1 MTLIPDGAMMW
12 ATGRVVRRRT
22 KRGFSMFR
30 IVLPIAAL
38 AAAFLHSP
46 LPAVAQGSVT
56 GTYQVDGTNPNGS
69 KYSGVAVVEATG
81 QTYLI
86 TWTVGGSKS
95 VGRGVFLDKTLA
107 VGGVLG
113 NGGFVFAMSPKN
125 GNLEGVWADMQRGT
139 TLGAEV
145 WTRVK

>member
-1 MTLIPDGAMMW
+1 VLLARTSRRGERGA
-12 ATGRVVRRRT
+12 AERV
-22 KRGFSMFR
+22 FR
-30 IVLPIAAL
+30 AD
-38 AAAFLHSP
+38 F
-46 LPAVAQGSVT
+46 VAQGEQRDAEMVAAVDVI
-56 GTYQVDGTNPNGS
+56 GFLFDGTNPNGS
-69 KYSGVAVVEATG
+69 KYAGVAVVEATG

-113 NGGFVFAMSPKN
+113 SGGFVFAMSPKN

>member
-1 MTLIPDGAMMW
+1 
-12 ATGRVVRRRT
+12 
-22 KRGFSMFR
+22 MFR
-30 IVLPIAAL
+30 FVLPIAAL

-46 LPAVAQGSVT
+46 MPAMAQGSVT

-81 QTYLI
+81 QTYLV

-95 VGRGVFLDKTLA
+95 GRRGVFLGQTRLL
-107 VGGVLG
+107 GGVLG
-113 NGGFVFAMSPKN
+113 DGGFVFAMSPKN

-145 WTRVK
+145 WTRAK

>member
-1 MTLIPDGAMMW
+1 
-12 ATGRVVRRRT
+12 
-22 KRGFSMFR
+22 MFR
-30 IVLPIAAL
+30 FVLPVAAL

-46 LPAVAQGSVT
+46 LPAMAQGSVT

-145 WTRVK
+145 WSRVK

>member
-1 MTLIPDGAMMW
+1 
-12 ATGRVVRRRT
+12 
-22 KRGFSMFR
+22 MFR
-30 IVLPIAAL
+30 FVLPIAAL

-46 LPAVAQGSVT
+46 LPAMAQGSVA

-69 KYSGVAVVEATG
+69 HYAGVAVVEATG
-81 QTYLI
+81 DTYLI
-86 TWTVGGSKS
+86 TWTVGNDKS
-95 VGRGVFLDKTLA
+95 VGRGVFLERTLA

-125 GNLEGVWADMQRGT
+125 GNLEGVWADMQNGT
-139 TLGAEV
+139 KLGGEV